1 MADWNLV
8 KELRQ
13 EWPAVKA
20 AKWAVTIA
28 LVLGA
33 GVGFGVASLWWTG
46 TVSTL
51 RERLAFSQDELQIA
65 VANPN
70 SSSSLLT
77 KNVGR
82 SLSSDEKKCLAKNF
96 KDAHPDFPAIIVTT
110 FPNDEARKYAAQFS
124 ELFLRMAILSGVID
138 GTPSAYGDFGVMVGL
153 RDIGNPSDRAKKF
166 ISYLQDCKLINHD
179 PIQFS
184 PMFQGQLLPQVAE
197 LDFDLYIGP
206 PE

>member
-77 KNVGR
+77 KNVGVR
-82 SLSSDEKKCLAKNF
+82 C
-96 KDAHPDFPAIIVTT
+96 
-110 FPNDEARKYAAQFS
+110 
-124 ELFLRMAILSGVID
+124 
-138 GTPSAYGDFGVMVGL
+138 
-153 RDIGNPSDRAKKF
+153 RATRR
-166 ISYLQDCKLINHD
+166 N
-179 PIQFS
+179 
-184 PMFQGQLLPQVAE
+184 A
-197 LDFDLYIGP
+197 
-206 PE
+206 